1 MFEPLAL
8 TEASPHAISAVLAQ
22 WRQQSPDLGV
32 LVLLPEAE
40 KDQVPGI
47 QGVCRAL
54 GLPLIG
60 AIFPALVTND
70 GFATQGAW
78 LIGLAPMPTCFL
90 LKDVTTDAGA
100 TASRIGKAVR
110 QARTP
115 APDLAKPTLFF
126 IFDATIPNI
135 GSILSGVYADLEH
148 LVNYAGINAG
158 SETFQPMP
166 CLFDR
171 DSLVDHGV
179 AGLLLADSPI
189 IVRHGYPAAKTQMQ
203 AISTTGNRIH
213 TINGRPAFEVYQ
225 EVIDAD
231 FGVRLT
237 RANFYD
243 YAVHFPFGLIML
255 TEVLVRI
262 PVAFDEDGSILCIG
276 EVPPNS
282 VLRLLRAPAL
292 AESDC
297 VATIA
302 ADLQTRARAG
312 TTRDTLVTF
321 YCAGRRL
328 HLGAAAAQELHQLRE
343 AAGVSQL
350 AGALSLGEI
359 SSFENFGIPVFHNAA
374 LVCL

>member
-1 MFEPLAL
+1 MFEQFAL
-8 TEASPHAISAVLAQ
+8 VEARPEAISMVLAQ
-22 WRQQSPDLGV
+22 WRQQSRDLGV
-32 LVLLPEAE
+32 VVLLPEAE

-60 AIFPALVTND
+60 AVFPALVTNA
-70 GFATQGAW
+70 GFTTQGAW
-78 LIGLAPMPTCFL
+78 LIGLAPMPPWFL
-90 LKDVTTDAGA
+90 LQDVTTDANA
-100 TASRIGKAVR
+100 AAARIGKAVR
-110 QARTP
+110 QAYRP
-115 APDLAKPTLFF
+115 ATDQATSTLFF
-126 IFDATIPNI
+126 IFDAMIPNI
-135 GSILSGVYADLEH
+135 GSLLSGVYQDLH
-148 LVNYAGINAG
+148 DRVRYAGINAG

-171 DSLVDHGV
+171 ESLVANAV
-179 AGLLLADSPI
+179 AGLLLPDAHA
-189 IVRHGYPAAKTQMQ
+189 IVKHGYPAANTQMQ
-203 AISTTGNRIH
+203 AISTIGNRIN

-237 RANFYD
+237 RENFYD

-255 TEVLVRI
+255 TEVVVRI
-262 PVAFDEDGSILCIG
+262 PVAFDEDGAIICIG

-297 VATIA
+297 VAAVA
-302 ADLQTRARAG
+302 ADLKSRSS

-343 AAGVSQL
+343 MAGVSQL

-359 SSFENFGIPVFHNAA
+359 SSFEDFGIPVFHNAA